1 MSELRTIRLYGP
13 LGARFGR
20 VHRFAVSNTSEA
32 VQALCSQKPGF
43 ERYLT
48 EAKDNGM
55 TFAVFNGKRNL
66 KEENLHDP
74 VGSED
79 IRIAP
84 VPIGSKRQGLLQT
97 IVGIILIVVGVMTS
111 WTGGAGLVVMGIGMV
126 AGGVIQMLTP
136 MPKLSTLDSA
146 DANASYMFNG
156 PVNTQAQGNPVPLCY
171 GRLMVGSSVISAG
184 IKANQEQ
191 IAGTSRYG
199 DGSTIIGGG
208 YWTDRFEYL
217 QE

>member
-1 MSELRTIRLYGP
+1 MSELKTIRLYGQ

-20 VHRFAVSNTSEA
+20 VHRMAVSSTAEA

-43 ERYLT
+43 EKYLT
-48 EAKDNGM
+48 EAKDNGI

-74 VGSED
+74 VGNDD
-79 IRIAP
+79 IRFAP
-84 VPIGSKRQGLLQT
+84 MPIGSKRQGLLQT
-97 IVGIILIVVGVMTS
+97 VIGIILIVIGCLTS
-111 WTGGAGLVVMGIGMV
+111 WAGGAGLVVMGIGMV

-146 DANASYMFNG
+146 DANASYLFNG
-156 PVNTQAQGNPVPLCY
+156 PVNTQAQGNPVPVCY
-171 GRLMVGSSVISAG
+171 GRLIVGSSVVSAG
-184 IKANQEQ
+184 IVANQQ
-191 IAGTSRYG
+191 IAGTSRW
-199 DGSTIIGGG
+199 DNMEITGGG
-208 YWTDRFEYL
+208 FYTDRFDYL